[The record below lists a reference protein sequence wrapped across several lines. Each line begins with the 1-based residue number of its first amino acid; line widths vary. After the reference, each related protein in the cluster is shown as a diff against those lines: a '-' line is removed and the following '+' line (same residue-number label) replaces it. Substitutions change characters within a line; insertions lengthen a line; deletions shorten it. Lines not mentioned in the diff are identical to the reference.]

1 MAHAIACGYFR
12 PYTNTDVVG
21 TEIGGLVKNVIALCV
36 GICEG
41 RNYGDNSKA
50 SIMTRGL
57 AEITRLA
64 VALGGEAATMSGLA
78 GMGDLIATCSSPL
91 SRNHT
96 AGRLLAQGVTPD
108 RLHEHMSQTAESI
121 KSRRWWLSWLV
132 VTAWEM
138 PIVEAV
144 VAVLSGRIGIEELA
158 PQLLGRRLKHEGH

>member
-1 MAHAIACGYFR
+1 M
-12 PYTNTDVVG
+12 G

-96 AGRLLAQGVTPD
+96 AGRLLAQGITPD

-121 KSRRWWLSWLV
+121 KSAPVVAELARRHGV
-132 VTAWEM
+132 EM

-144 VAVLSGRIGIEELA
+144 VAVLSGRIGIEDLA
-158 PQLLGRRLKHEGH
+158 PQLLGRSLKHEGH